1 MTGNILLFAALLL
14 IAILLD
20 RMVQPRPVA
29 GGRSLIGTAISLLAV
44 TTSFGLVLALCGNVL
59 ASAGFSAAFVAL
71 LVLISGAKRD
81 VMGEPLLF
89 SDFAMIGS
97 VFRHPQFYLAAL
109 TRVQVVLIV
118 LGLVGVLPLFAA
130 VFVAEPYP
138 HLAGL
143 MIFVAALSLLR
154 LMIRRALD
162 QGVASQP
169 DPEADVLRH
178 GLIATLILYRR
189 RWLATADAVPAGTQP
204 QVPDVEPMLVMI
216 VQCESF
222 ACPVE
227 LFGDPGLSLPGLASA
242 RAAAWQHGRLLVSGF
257 GANTMRTEYGV
268 IFGREEAELGFRCFD
283 PYQTALRDVDHAL
296 PARLRRAGWRNHFVH
311 PHDMRFYNRHRIM
324 PAAGFDELV
333 GIEHFA
339 KPGPGEGR
347 YVTDAA
353 MTDRLL
359 ALAGT
364 VNGPS
369 LIYAVTIENHGPWAA
384 TQASASP
391 SPAYLPLVRNSDA
404 MLASLVKGMGGLGRP
419 SMLVFFGDHRPSIP
433 GLSQPGGDR
442 HTPYVVLRFDAQ
454 GRPVSGDAAPRDLT
468 PAQLH
473 HSLFGLLARQAAT
486 AVAA

>member
-1 MTGNILLFAALLL
+1 MTDNILIFAALLL
-14 IAILLD
+14 TTILLD
-20 RMVQPRPVA
+20 RMVQPRPA
-29 GGRSLIGTAISLLAV
+29 RGSRSLMGTGIGLLAV
-44 TTSFGLVLALCGNVL
+44 TATFGLMLALCGNVL
-59 ASAGFSAAFVAL
+59 AAAGFAAALVAL
-71 LVLISGAKRD
+71 IVLISGAKRD

-109 TRVQVVLIV
+109 TRTQIALIF
-118 LGLVGVLPLFAA
+118 LGLVGVLPLLAA
-130 VFVAEPYP
+130 VFVADPIP

-143 MIFVAALSLLR
+143 MIFLAGLGLQRLLVNHAL
-154 LMIRRALD
+154 RRGLA
-162 QGVASQP
+162 GWP
-169 DPEADVLRH
+169 DAEGDVLSH

-189 RWLATADAVPAGTQP
+189 RWLATPDAMPPGSQSHG
-204 QVPDVEPMLVMI
+204 PDVEPMLLMI

-227 LFGDPGLSLPGLASA
+227 LFGDPSLSLPGLASA
-242 RAAAWQHGRLLVSGF
+242 RDSAWQHGRLLVSGF

-268 IFGREEAELGFRCFD
+268 IFGREEADLGFRCFD

-296 PARLRRAGWRNHFVH
+296 PVRLRRAGWRNHFVH

-333 GIEHFA
+333 GIEHFTP
-339 KPGPGEGR
+339 PGPGEGR

-364 VNGPS
+364 VSGPS
-369 LIYAVTIENHGPWAA
+369 LIYAVTIENHGPWSA
-384 TQASASP
+384 TQAASCP

-404 MLASLVKGMGGLGRP
+404 MLASLIEGLGKLGRP

-454 GRPVSGDAAPRDLT
+454 GRPICGDPVPRDLT

-473 HSLFGLLARQAAT
+473 HNLFSLLAVPAVTAA
-486 AVAA
+486 AA